1 MPETII
7 VAIITFATGV
17 FGASIG
23 AIVTCRTTKFSLQE
37 EHTKI
42 LRDEKKKCYLSFMDT
57 YNSFASYLAYIETHQ
72 EDEVSSDKEID
83 LYKQFQYSCMAVNLV
98 ASDSVVAA
106 LQEVHIAMNHYGQT
120 HVLPRNINQLYTA
133 LVNEMRKDLNL
144 LNKHRAP

>member
-1 MPETII
+1 
-7 VAIITFATGV
+7 
-17 FGASIG
+17 
-23 AIVTCRTTKFSLQE
+23 
-37 EHTKI
+37 
-42 LRDEKKKCYLSFMDT
+42 MDT